1 LRLDLF
7 LTKSR
12 LIKRR
17 TRAKEAC
24 DRGIVFVDGHKAK
37 AGKEVSEGQRLRI
50 DFTSRTVEVE
60 ILRLP
65 RGNVSRKDA
74 RELYRVLK
82 EIRKQ
87 EEVL

>member
-1 LRLDLF
+1 LRLDHF

-17 TRAKEAC
+17 TLAKEAC
-24 DRGIVFVDGHKAK
+24 DRGIVFVDEHRAK
-37 AGKEVSEGQRLRI
+37 AGREISAGQRLRI
-50 DFTSRTVEVE
+50 EFTSRTVEVE

-65 RGNVSRKDA
+65 GGNVPKKDA
-74 RELYRVLK
+74 RELYRVLR
-82 EIRKQ
+82 EIRKE

>member
-1 LRLDLF
+1 MRLDLF

-17 TRAKEAC
+17 ALAKEAC
-24 DRGIVFVDGHKAK
+24 DRGIVFVDGHQAK
-37 AGKEVSEGQRLRI
+37 AGREVSEGQRLRI

-65 RGNVSRKDA
+65 RGNISKKEA
-74 RELYRVLK
+74 GELYRLLR

>member
-1 LRLDLF
+1 MRLDLF

-17 TRAKEAC
+17 TLAKEAC
-24 DRGIVFVDGHKAK
+24 DRGIVFVDGQTAR
-37 AGKEVSEGQRLRI
+37 AGREISAGQRLTI
-50 DFTSRTVEVE
+50 DFASRVVEVE

-65 RGNVSRKDA
+65 RGNVSRKEA
-74 RELYRVLK
+74 RELYGVLK
-82 EIRKQ
+82 EIRKE

>member
-17 TRAKEAC
+17 TLAKEAC
-24 DRGIVFVDGHKAK
+24 DRGIVFVDGHTAR
-37 AGKEVSEGQRLRI
+37 AGREISAGQRLTI
-50 DFTSRTVEVE
+50 DFASRVVEVE

-65 RGNVSRKDA
+65 RGNVSRKEA
-74 RELYRVLK
+74 RELYGVLK
-82 EIRKQ
+82 EIRKE

>member
-17 TRAKEAC
+17 TQAKEAC
-24 DRGIVFVDGHKAK
+24 DRGIVFIDGHRAR
-37 AGKEVSEGQRLRI
+37 AGREVSVGQRLTI
-50 DFTSRTVEVE
+50 DFASRVVEVE

-65 RGNVSRKDA
+65 RGNISRKEA
-74 RELYRVLK
+74 RELFGVLK
-82 EIRKQ
+82 EIRK
-87 EEVL
+87 EEEIL

>member
-1 LRLDLF
+1 MRLDLF

-17 TRAKEAC
+17 TLAREAC
-24 DRGIVFVDGHKAK
+24 DRGIVFVDDHKAK
-37 AGKEVSEGQRLRI
+37 AGRTVSEGQRLRI

-60 ILRLP
+60 ILQLP
-65 RGNVSRKDA
+65 RGNVSKKEA
-74 RELYRVLK
+74 RELYRVLR

>member
-1 LRLDLF
+1 MRLDLF

-17 TRAKEAC
+17 TLAKEAC
-24 DRGIVFVDGHKAK
+24 DRGIVSVDGHQAR
-37 AGKEVSEGQRLRI
+37 AGREVSEGQRLRI
-50 DFTSRTVEVE
+50 DFTSRAVEIE

-65 RGNVSRKDA
+65 RGNVSKKEA

-82 EIRKQ
+82 EVRKQ

>member
-7 LTKSR
+7 LAKSR

-17 TRAKEAC
+17 TLAKEAC
-24 DRGIVFVDGHKAK
+24 DRGIVFVDGHRAK
-37 AGKEVSEGQRLRI
+37 AGREVSAGQRLTI
-50 DFTSRTVEVE
+50 DFASRIVEVE

-65 RGNVSRKDA
+65 RGNVPKKEA
-74 RELYRVLK
+74 RDLFRVLK
-82 EIRKQ
+82 EIRKE

>member
-1 LRLDLF
+1 MRLDLF

-17 TRAKEAC
+17 TLAKAAC
-24 DRGIVFVDGHKAK
+24 DRGIVFIDGHQAK
-37 AGKEVSEGQRLRI
+37 AGREVSQGQKLRI

-60 ILRLP
+60 ILQLP
-65 RGNVSRKDA
+65 RGNVSRKES

>member
-1 LRLDLF
+1 MRLDLF

-17 TRAKEAC
+17 SLAKEAC
-24 DRGIVFVDGHKAK
+24 DRGIVSVDGHQAK
-37 AGKEVSEGQRLRI
+37 AGREVWEGQRLRI

-60 ILRLP
+60 ILQLP
-65 RGNVSRKDA
+65 RGNVSKTQA
-74 RELYRVLK
+74 RELYRVLQ
-82 EIRKQ
+82 EIRKR